1 MQKEARITSK
11 GQVTIPRDIRRV
23 LGVQAGDRLVFE
35 TGAAGVRVRPVR
47 TQSVFAKSE
56 APDIPAFLPAELP
69 LFAGPASSEADDDG
83 P

>member
-47 TQSVFAKSE
+47 TQSVFAKYRGTGH
-56 APDIPAFLPAELP
+56 PGIPSGRSAIVRWTREQR
-69 LFAGPASSEADDDG
+69 GG
-83 P
+83 